1 MPPRNSSTDSA
12 LQELRETPNA
22 NVYKIAKKHEVKYK
36 TLSSAWSR
44 IKDAKVEP
52 KQFFSLSKLEMDS
65 LCEDIKNV

>member
-1 MPPRNSSTDSA
+1 MPPCNSSTDSA

-52 KQFFSLSKLEMDS
+52 KKNS
-65 LCEDIKNV
+65 LCQNLKWILFVKI